1 MSTPV
6 SAYHLP
12 RGVARPPSRR
22 IPWRSTHGT
31 AAPATVG
38 EATLVAAGLELPE
51 LSPAAITDVADR
63 LRAAGADL
71 RLVPVEERIAV
82 IDRVAA
88 RWLSPDFP
96 LRRLAVERLPLVT
109 GYPARVVSQ
118 ALDNLWGALRA
129 SELQGTV
136 RAEFSDVR
144 SPSGLALH
152 ILSGNVPGSGVFG
165 LIAALLAGVPSLVK
179 TARREPL
186 LPALIAGSL
195 ADEDARLGAALAV
208 TPWTGGD
215 AGLDGAAIAAADLVL
230 AYGRS
235 ESLAEIAAHEPT
247 RLLSFGPR
255 VSVGLIAGE
264 ALDRH
269 TAATC
274 AMQVALFDQQGCL
287 SPQILFVEDTS
298 ATPRFVEAVLAEL
311 GRLETTLPRAPLSL
325 AETTAS
331 WRHLERARWRAQEGE
346 ALSVHAGPSGG
357 FSIVCD
363 RSGTVP
369 TSPLNRHVVIV
380 PILHLGAAEQTLSQ
394 IASCVEAV
402 GYAGP
407 TARLSE
413 AVAVATACAAPRL
426 CPLDRMQQP
435 PFAWR
440 QSGHDRLA
448 CFGASATP
456 ASAPA
461 PRMATS
467 AA

>member
-1 MSTPV
+1 MTTPV

-12 RGVARPPSRR
+12 PGVVTKPPARRVA
-22 IPWRSTHGT
+22 WRSAHSPPD
-31 AAPATVG
+31 PATLG
-38 EATLVAAGLELPE
+38 DAALIAAGLELPE
-51 LSPAAITDVADR
+51 LSPAALIDVAER
-63 LRAAGADL
+63 LRAAGPAL
-71 RLVPVEERIAV
+71 RQVPVEERIAI

-109 GYPARVVSQ
+109 GYPARAVSQ
-118 ALDNLWGALRA
+118 SLDNLWGALR
-129 SELQGTV
+129 SSDLRGVV
-136 RAEFSDVR
+136 RAELDDVR
-144 SPSGLALH
+144 EPSGLALH
-152 ILSGNVPGSGVFG
+152 VLSGNVPGAGVFG

-195 ADEDARLGAALAV
+195 ATEDPRLGAALAV

-215 AGLDGAAIAAADLVL
+215 VGLDRAAIAAVDLVL
-230 AYGRS
+230 AYGRA
-235 ESLAEIAAHEPT
+235 ESLGEIAAHEPA

-255 VSVGLIAGE
+255 VSVGLIARE

-287 SPQILFVEDTS
+287 SPQLLFVEDTP
-298 ATPRFVEAVLAEL
+298 ATPRFVEAVLDEL
-311 GRLETTLPRAPLSL
+311 GRLETTLPPAPLSL
-325 AETTAS
+325 AEATAS
-331 WRHLERARWRAQEGE
+331 WRHLEQARWRAQESE
-346 ALSVHAGPSGG
+346 PLTVHAGPGG
-357 FSIVCD
+357 RFSIVCD
-363 RSGTVP
+363 RSGIVP
-369 TSPLNRHVVIV
+369 TSPLNRHVVVV
-380 PILHLGAAEQTLSQ
+380 PISQLGTAEQTLSQ
-394 IASCVEAV
+394 IAGCVEAV

-407 TARLSE
+407 TARLPE
-413 AVAVATACAAPRL
+413 AVTVATACDAPRL

-435 PFAWR
+435 PFGWR
-440 QSGHDRLA
+440 QSGHDRLG

-456 ASAPA
+456 ASR
-461 PRMATS
+461 PRTATS